1 VRAGSFGSSLSLI
14 HFKKQGS
21 HMFKNLSLRKQNGQ
35 TMVEF
40 AIVAP
45 IVLLILFAIIQFGI
59 LFHNYVT
66 LTDAVRAGARQGAVS
81 RHLPSGGE
89 AAVEDRVRDSAVNL
103 DQSELDVDVTA
114 TWTQGADVTV
124 TATYPYD
131 IDLLGFVIS
140 SGELTSTATER
151 VE

>member
-1 VRAGSFGSSLSLI
+1 ML
-14 HFKKQGS
+14 
-21 HMFKNLSLRKQNGQ
+21 KNLSLKNQNGQ

-40 AIVAP
+40 AIVVP

-81 RHLPSGGE
+81 RHLSSGRE

-103 DQSELDVDVTA
+103 DQGQLDVDVTA
-114 TWTQGADVTV
+114 TWNQGADVTV

-140 SGELTSTATER
+140 SGDLTSTATER

>member
-1 VRAGSFGSSLSLI
+1 
-14 HFKKQGS
+14 
-21 HMFKNLSLRKQNGQ
+21 MFKNLSLKNQNGQ
-35 TMVEF
+35 TMAEF
-40 AIVAP
+40 AIVVP

-81 RHLPSGGE
+81 RHLSSGRE

-103 DQSELDVDVTA
+103 DQGQLDVDVTA
-114 TWTQGADVTV
+114 TWNQGADVTV

-140 SGELTSTATER
+140 SGDLTSTATER

>member
-1 VRAGSFGSSLSLI
+1 
-14 HFKKQGS
+14 
-21 HMFKNLSLRKQNGQ
+21 MFKNLSLKNQKGQ

-40 AIVAP
+40 AIVVP

-81 RHLPSGGE
+81 RHLSSGRE

-103 DQSELDVDVTA
+103 DQGQLDVDVTA
-114 TWTQGADVTV
+114 TWNQGADVTV

-140 SGELTSTATER
+140 SGDLTSTATER